1 MLSMNIVILT
11 AGGGTR
17 MRSARPKAVHPLA
30 GRPLL
35 THVLETARALQPVK
49 QVVVVSEN
57 AADID
62 FAVQPQPLGTG
73 HALQCALSRLN
84 PALPILVLYGDVP
97 LICAATLKRLIQ
109 AAGSNRYG
117 ILTAIL
123 DRPAGYGRIVRDSAG
138 CVLRIVE
145 DRDANGAER

>member
-17 MRSARPKAVHPLA
+17 MRSARPKALHPLA

-57 AADID
+57 ADDIRRVV
-62 FAVQPQPLGTG
+62 AVPTVPSQ
-73 HALQCALSRLN
+73 SRVAN
-84 PALPILVLYGDVP
+84 PCVIWR
-97 LICAATLKRLIQ
+97 CAAYLRRNVETVDS
-109 AAGSNRYG
+109 G
-117 ILTAIL
+117 
-123 DRPAGYGRIVRDSAG
+123 GRFKPLRDSDRNTRSPRGLWPHRAG
-138 CVLRIVE
+138 FSGVRIAHC
-145 DRDANGAER
+145 RRSGCKRR

>member
-17 MRSARPKAVHPLA
+17 MRSSRPKALHPLA

-35 THVLETARALQPVK
+35 THMLETARAWQPDK

-57 AADID
+57 ADDIRRVVAAPDID

-97 LICAATLKRLIQ
+97 L
-109 AAGSNRYG
+109 
-117 ILTAIL
+117 
-123 DRPAGYGRIVRDSAG
+123 
-138 CVLRIVE
+138 
-145 DRDANGAER
+145 

>member
-17 MRSARPKAVHPLA
+17 MRSARPKALHPLA

-57 AADID
+57 TDDIRRVGAAPYID
-62 FAVQPQPLGTG
+62 FAVQPQRVGTV
-73 HALQCALSRLN
+73 HALQCALSRLK
-84 PALPILVLYGDVP
+84 PALPILVSYGNMP
-97 LICAATLKRLIQ
+97 INCAAT
-109 AAGSNRYG
+109 
-117 ILTAIL
+117 
-123 DRPAGYGRIVRDSAG
+123 
-138 CVLRIVE
+138 
-145 DRDANGAER
+145 